1 MARASGVRRDVRKDE
16 PYLCYQDNWD
26 GQGAPAVKFMV
37 PISTEGDALARYRVR
52 CEEIR
57 QSLSI
62 IAQLIDN
69 IPGGPVDTFADSKVV
84 KPNKKD
90 VYGSIE
96 GLIQHFEI
104 IMSNRGWKPPIAEVY
119 SCQETANGQ
128 LGYYI
133 VSDGG
138 PKSFRAK
145 TRPPCFINYQVV
157 SKMCEGHMLSDIVAV
172 IGSINVV
179 AAELDR

>member
-1 MARASGVRRDVRKDE
+1 MRPTASV
-16 PYLCYQDNWD
+16 
-26 GQGAPAVKFMV
+26 
-37 PISTEGDALARYRVR
+37 
-52 CEEIR
+52 
-57 QSLSI
+57 
-62 IAQLIDN
+62 IDS
-69 IPGGPVDTFADSKVV
+69 FADSKMT

-96 GLIQHFEI
+96 GLIQHFEL

-119 SCQETANGQ
+119 SCQESAGGE

-138 PKSFRAK
+138 PKAWRVK
-145 TRPPCFINYQVV
+145 TRPPCFLNY
-157 SKMCEGHMLSDIVAV
+157 SIMAKLTEGHLLSDVPAI